1 MGTIL
6 WLAGVICGIWC
17 VLDIFKKP
25 IGFIG
30 KLITA
35 IIVLTTSWLGL
46 AIYYF
51 WARHKLTS
59 WFK

>member
-17 VLDIFKKP
+17 VLDIYKNP

-35 IIVLTTSWLGL
+35 I
-46 AIYYF
+46 
-51 WARHKLTS
+51 KLC
-59 WFK
+59 KL